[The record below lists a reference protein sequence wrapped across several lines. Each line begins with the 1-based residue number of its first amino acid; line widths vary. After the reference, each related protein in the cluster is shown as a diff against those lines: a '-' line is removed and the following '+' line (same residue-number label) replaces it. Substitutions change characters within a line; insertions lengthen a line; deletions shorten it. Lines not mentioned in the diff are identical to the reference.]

1 MPALKSRPVRYLPV
15 IAAFVLPVILGGA
28 VRLAL
33 AGGGGENV
41 LLIINP
47 MNRESLLIG
56 NYYAAA
62 RGIPE
67 RNVLYLVPA
76 SANYPQFV
84 TENTAATFG
93 SLANRE
99 LGDHIDFVVV
109 TPGNEFFINAPGLVN
124 DSCSPV
130 TKFSTGSAFT
140 MSFIA
145 NSIRQGG
152 QQSTRPNR
160 YFGTSNTPLA
170 FDSNTRWF
178 GGIPSDRPDAEQYF
192 VGVMLG
198 YTGERGNTVAQ
209 VLDMIDRS
217 VAVDGTFP
225 GGTFYFMQT
234 NDDLRSSPR
243 HGWYPIVRDAIRA
256 LGGQA
261 EHLCCNA
268 LPNGAQDVLGLMTGA
283 ATVDIEGSGINILP
297 GAFCDHLTSFAGTFD
312 NGSQTKMSRW
322 IANGA
327 SGTAGTVEEP
337 CNYPGKFPH
346 ARMHLYYFQ
355 GLTLGESV
363 LRSLAQIPFQV
374 LVMGDPLTQPFTH
387 IPQVSVVD
395 APTGPVSGIIRL
407 TPDAQT
413 SHPTALISHYDL
425 LIDGAT
431 TLTVQRGRV
440 FSLDTTRLSD
450 GWHDLRVLAYDDSD
464 VRSTGRWR
472 GALVVNNLG
481 RSATIQSSR
490 QGGNYA
496 DRFDFTMSATGGG
509 VVEYRVIQ
517 NGRVLG
523 AVTDPANPVRTF
535 GATLGAGDIIV
546 QGEALFADG
555 SLVRSEPLALTVA
568 DDPGS
573 PAAIQPYAYSFTK
586 HVLTDQPVLLEL
598 PGTFNQFDAG
608 VGYEIRTPPSHSTI
622 ISTTTGPYRVLQP
635 DPNATGTDQLTFQWT
650 SPNGNSNIGT
660 ITLVYRRCI
669 PGRLQLAVGPLRR
682 GQQGVFDVSCAYP
695 NEMTYLAYSL
705 QGTGNVFV
713 PQLNVTLNLR
723 NPVQAGNPKR
733 SDAEGNVRWTLPVPN
748 ISPRPVWIQAAQRS
762 AVSNVVETMV
772 N

>member
-1 MPALKSRPVRYLPV
+1 MPKPSRGHVRYFAA
-15 IAAFVLPVILGGA
+15 IAALSLPLAAGPLA
-28 VRLAL
+28 TEAL

-47 MNRESLLIG
+47 MDRESLLVG
-56 NYYAAA
+56 NYYRAA

-76 SANYPQFV
+76 SSNYPQFV
-84 TENTAATFG
+84 TENVAATLG
-93 SLANRE
+93 AIANRQ
-99 LGDHIDFVVV
+99 LDDHIDYIVV
-109 TPGNEFFINAPGLVN
+109 TPGNEFFIDARGLVN
-124 DSCSPV
+124 DSCFEL

-145 NSIRQGG
+145 DSIRQGG

-160 YFGTSNTPLA
+160 YFGTTDAPFA
-170 FDSNTRWF
+170 FDSNTTWF
-178 GGIPSDRPDAEQYF
+178 GGIPSDRPDAERYF
-192 VGVMLG
+192 IGVMLG
-198 YTGERGNTVAQ
+198 YTGERGNTVNE

-225 GGTFYFMQT
+225 AGTFYFMQT
-234 NDDLRSSPR
+234 NDAARSQPR
-243 HGWYPIVRDAIRA
+243 HGWYAQIVAAIAA

-261 EHLCCNA
+261 QHLCCNA

-283 ATVDIEGSGINILP
+283 ATLDIEGAGMSILP
-297 GAFCDHLTSFAGTFD
+297 GAFCDHLTSFAGAF
-312 NGSQTKMSRW
+312 NNSSQTKMSRW

-363 LRSLAQIPFQV
+363 LRSLAFIPFQV

-387 IPQVSVVD
+387 IPQVTVVD
-395 APTGPVSGIIRL
+395 APTGPVSGIVRL
-407 TPDAQT
+407 TPDATT
-413 SHPTALISHYDL
+413 SHPSARISHYDL
-425 LIDGAT
+425 LIDGVT

-464 VRSTGRWR
+464 VRSTGRWL
-472 GALVVNNLG
+472 GSLTVNNQG
-481 RSATIQSSR
+481 RSATIVCSR
-490 QGGNYA
+490 QSGTYA
-496 DRFDFTMSATGGG
+496 HRFDFTMSAAGGN
-509 VVEYRVIQ
+509 VAEYRVIL

-523 AVTDPANPVRTF
+523 ATTNPQSFVRIF
-535 GATLGAGDIIV
+535 GATMGAGDITV
-546 QGEALFADG
+546 QGEALFTDG
-555 SLVRSEPLALTVA
+555 SLVRSEPLTVLVE
-568 DDPGS
+568 DDPGL
-573 PAAIQPYAYSFTK
+573 PATVQPTAYNFTK
-586 HVLTDQPVLLEL
+586 FVLSDQPFLLEL
-598 PGTFNQFDAG
+598 PATFNRLD
-608 VGYEIRTPPSHSTI
+608 VSLGYEIVTPPAQSTI
-622 ISTTTGPYRVLQP
+622 ISTTTGPYRVLEP
-635 DPNATGTDQLTFQWT
+635 NPNATGTDQLTFRWT
-650 SPNGNSNIGT
+650 SPNGNSNLGT
-660 ITLVYRRCI
+660 ITLVYQECF
-669 PGRLQLAVGPLRR
+669 PGRLELAVGPLVG
-682 GQQGVFDVSCAYP
+682 GQTGVFDVACAYP
-695 NEMTYLAYSL
+695 SEMTYLVYSL
-705 QGTGNVFV
+705 QGLGNVFV

-733 SDAEGNVRWTLPVPN
+733 ADAEGNVRWALPIPN
-748 ISPRPVWIQAAQRS
+748 INPRPVWFQAAQRS